1 MSNYIKK
8 LGLTGMAIL
17 AGGIYTG
24 GNLNQVNLESYNK
37 KYEVY
42 EKSRLEEM
50 VKEQREKIFN
60 LRAEEQSSDE
70 IKTPKY
76 SIEKVPDNYCSRYA
90 NRSAKKIFKK
100 EYEEDDAWDLKYKNS
115 IIDKFKDDEI
125 ISDSTIYES
134 IKNKIIDGTLKPG
147 MMVVTKRDLGPK
159 EYLKYTSYPKKG
171 YKYAGKDEKGNKIE
185 DTHVILY
192 IGINKNKEPEFIH
205 KWVDKTERITIDDFK
220 ERKNLKPTYILDEPG
235 KIELKAEIE
244 KDNPLNISKAEA
256 QHKAGF
262 EDTKSKYWADLAT
275 KNLKEMTPVEN

>member
-1 MSNYIKK
+1 MTNYLKK
-8 LGLTGMAIL
+8 LGLTGMTIL

-24 GNLNQVNLESYNK
+24 GSLNTQNASYNQA
-37 KYEVY
+37 KYESY
-42 EKSRLEEM
+42 EKSKLERILEE
-50 VKEQREKIFN
+50 KREKIFEQKV
-60 LRAEEQSSDE
+60 EEQSSDG

-76 SIEKVPDNYCSRYA
+76 SREKVPDSYCSRYA

-134 IKNKIIDGTLKPG
+134 IKDKIIDGTLKPG
-147 MMVVTKRDLGPK
+147 MMVITKRKMGPK
-159 EYLKYTSYPKKG
+159 EHLKYTSYPTKG

-205 KWVDKTERITIDDFK
+205 KWVDKTERITIQDFAK
-220 ERKNLKPTYILDEPG
+220 RDSLKPTYILDEPG
-235 KIELKAEIE
+235 KIEMKAEIE
-244 KDNPLNISKAEA
+244 KDNSLNIGKAET
-256 QHKAGF
+256 QYK
-262 EDTKSKYWADLAT
+262 KSYENNLTQDWAKLAT
-275 KNLKEMTPVEN
+275 KNITP